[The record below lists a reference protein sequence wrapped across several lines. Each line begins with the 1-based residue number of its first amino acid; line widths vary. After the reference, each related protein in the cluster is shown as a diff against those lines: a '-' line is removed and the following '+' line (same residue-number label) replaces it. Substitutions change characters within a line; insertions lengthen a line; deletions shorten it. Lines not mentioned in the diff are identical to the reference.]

1 MHRLVRLLSLELLH
15 KCFCSVSYTHLAV
28 VLVLLA
34 IIGNMRKGGKGTEPV
49 VEVISVEK
57 GDVRQEIE
65 ASGNV
70 ESEWKKTFY
79 SPVNA
84 TIENMTVEAGDSV
97 EAGQKLIAFNVDN
110 LEADNQKD
118 VYKRQM

>member
-1 MHRLVRLLSLELLH
+1 MKTKTLKNKNTVMLITLGI
-15 KCFCSVSYTHLAV
+15 VAV

-84 TIENMTVEAGDSV
+84 TIENMTVETGDSV
-97 EAGQKLIAFNVDN
+97 EMG
-110 LEADNQKD
+110 
-118 VYKRQM
+118 